1 MKRSALYGKLALSS
15 NSAGHPKVENRE
27 PEAKFV
33 KYAHNKAKETTGGAK
48 VFESLAERLT
58 HRILSKVVLRFSEDK
73 DLGEL
78 CDCPETLL
86 SIKEVEDAVDFQKN
100 DARNYRI

>member
-1 MKRSALYGKLALSS
+1 MSS

-33 KYAHNKAKETTGGAK
+33 KYAHNKAKETTGGTK
-48 VFESLAERLT
+48 VFESLAERLI